1 MLRKGLVENVYI
13 FCHTKELLITPSL
26 PPWSLHLP
34 VKRQWAKALPVLVQN
49 VATCLNFFRGGL
61 DQFHELCGTMIH
73 QYASLHHCTISIETQ
88 LESLD
93 YSEILW
99 MGDVWHVLCWQWT
112 LSTSFQL
119 RHVCFCCFWG
129 PWMKARSCLRKSCRR
144 CFRCNSGQ
152 LGGRRIR
159 SIANNIWH
167 IIVYWNFD
175 IVLLVTQRFNWL
187 FGRSTF
193 RRRARPRSLSNVQTC
208 WRSLKCFQLD
218 QQYTTCLKNWKYLV
232 SHESITILVTWIG
245 TCLG

>member
-1 MLRKGLVENVYI
+1 MYFLPHQRTADNPFTTTLIPAFACQAPMGQSFAGVGAK
-13 FCHTKELLITPSL
+13 CRHLLE
-26 PPWSLHLP
+26 
-34 VKRQWAKALPVLVQN
+34 
-49 VATCLNFFRGGL
+49 FFPRRARSNTRN
-61 DQFHELCGTMIH
+61 FHELCGTMIH

-112 LSTSFQL
+112 LSTSFQCRL

-187 FGRSTF
+187 FGLFGRSTF
-193 RRRARPRSLSNVQTC
+193 RRRARPRSFSNVQTC

-232 SHESITILVTWIG
+232 SYESITILVTWIG